1 MCWDKQTSIITFIL
15 GTAINIFNIF
25 YFRTTVI
32 TLLSIIWEWILL
44 MQVFEAIAW
53 DSQPGPGS
61 APGECSGKNKF
72 AANGALIANV
82 TQPILV
88 ALVLIAFAQVPI
100 QNKVIAMTAIF
111 AYICW
116 LLYAM
121 NQTQPFTC
129 LKPGED
135 CENLSLNWWGK
146 FSGHA
151 WVYMAILPAIFLL
164 LLRPIDLAWASIIFV
179 IFSLVVSSTFYG
191 CGTGSVWC
199 WFAASAPL
207 VTGLYWYYTRG
218 PPDHSMF

>member
-32 TLLSIIWEWILL
+32 TLLSIFWQWILL

-53 DSQPGPGS
+53 DSQPGPGES
-61 APGECSGKNKF
+61 CSTQNKL

-82 TQPILV
+82 TQPILI
-88 ALVLIAFAQVPI
+88 ALVLVAFSPVPI

-116 LLYAM
+116 ALFAM
-121 NQTQPFTC
+121 NQIQPVTC

-135 CENLSLNWWGK
+135 CENLDLNWWGK
-146 FSGHA
+146 FPGRA
-151 WVYMAILPAIFLL
+151 YVYMAIIPVIFLL
-164 LLRPIDLAWASIIFV
+164 LLRPMDLAYAALIYIAATTA
-179 IFSLVVSSTFYG
+179 ISSTFYG

-199 WFAASAPL
+199 WFAGFAPL
-207 VTGLYWYYTRG
+207 ATGLYWYYTRG
-218 PPDHSMF
+218 PPI